1 MNMFTQSLLTIAS
14 LFAGS
19 IAVHANKLPENVFK
33 KYPISAK
40 STPALHKLVREAA
53 QSTHK
58 SPRKARLL
66 ITKVFEKLSQGNS
79 IDKYDYLW
87 TQYSLL
93 KSSYETNSGKF
104 GPGTKRDFIKIAKN
118 VLAYLKTQNVGDW
131 QYTEMGGFQME
142 VYRFAGNGLAWNL
155 MDENNVSETILQNAL
170 TLVIE
175 TESFIRGKQDF
186 YIKDTKVRILLK
198 LKRNKEA
205 YKIVKT
211 ILAKNPS
218 FADFQD
224 FKKNKKFQEWDK
236 TTQ

>member
-1 MNMFTQSLLTIAS
+1 MNRFTKSLLIIAL
-14 LFAGS
+14 LFSGS

-33 KYPISAK
+33 KYTISAN
-40 STPALHKLVREAA
+40 SSPALHKIVREAA

-66 ITKVFEKLSQGNS
+66 ILKVFEKLHNGAS

-93 KSSYETNSGKF
+93 KSSYETNSGNF
-104 GPGTKRDFIKIAKN
+104 GPGTKADFIKIAKN
-118 VLAYLKTQNVGDW
+118 VLAYLKTQNVGEW
-131 QYTEMGGFQME
+131 KFTELGGFQME

-155 MDENNVSETILQNAL
+155 MDENNVSQKILQNAL

-175 TESFIRGKQDF
+175 TERFIRGKQDF

-198 LKRNKEA
+198 LKRKNEA

-211 ILAKNPS
+211 ILAKIPT

-224 FKKNKKFQEWDK
+224 FKKNKEYQEWNK
-236 TTQ
+236 TQ